1 MVAVINFPKEV
12 VDLSKCTTAL
22 THSVGRE
29 REPLIIVIPC
39 NIKGWSS
46 SITTTLESSNSSICW
61 FSQIVHS
68 ELSSGIG
75 FSSWR
80 HNRRPNWPLT
90 KRKLLALLALDRVD
104 ECGTWKKFMDV
115 YRKRHLPKK
124 YFGQVWLVVSA
135 LFATHQPVFFLI
147 QLSRSYY

>member
-12 VDLSKCTTAL
+12 VDLSNVLQHLL
-22 THSVGRE
+22 TVGRYGE

-39 NIKGWSS
+39 NIRGWSS

-75 FSSWR
+75 FSS
-80 HNRRPNWPLT
+80 
-90 KRKLLALLALDRVD
+90 
-104 ECGTWKKFMDV
+104 
-115 YRKRHLPKK
+115 
-124 YFGQVWLVVSA
+124 
-135 LFATHQPVFFLI
+135 
-147 QLSRSYY
+147 